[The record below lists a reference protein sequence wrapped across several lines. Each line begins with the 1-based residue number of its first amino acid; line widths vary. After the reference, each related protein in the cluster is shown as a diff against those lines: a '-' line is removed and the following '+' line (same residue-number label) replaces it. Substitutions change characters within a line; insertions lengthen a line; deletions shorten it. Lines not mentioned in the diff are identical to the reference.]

1 MPSGTGLKSFDFADS
16 TSLSR
21 SWPASFT
28 SSRDAS
34 SVIQPF
40 TWMRGS
46 LSAGVSTCSP
56 LQEFCTTWKP

>member
-46 LSAGVSTCSP
+46 LSAGSFDLLAAP
-56 LQEFCTTWKP
+56 RGLHDLER